1 VKQVSRRRGRRH
13 HEEPEN
19 QERWLIT
26 YSDLITLLMI
36 FFVIMYAMSKV
47 DVAKFMTLTQS
58 LAAALHNEQKV
69 PLKNLGTT
77 GLVVPAN
84 PTNQGDKTQH
94 PIPPASTAQT
104 QNDKALDNLYTQ
116 VKAYISMHNL
126 NGNVT
131 IVNQQRGVQITL
143 RDVVLFN
150 TGQAT
155 ILPQAQKLLQG
166 LVPFFQSLNNPIV
179 IEGYTD
185 DVPISTSQF
194 PSNWELSG
202 TRAMDV
208 VRFLVSQGISPPR
221 LSGVGYGQYHP
232 VVPNTSATNRA
243 MNRRVNIVILRTV
256 QSTQIVGATSN
267 SANGLSGGGGST
279 GSAAGGAGSGAG
291 GSAGSTSGGSAAGGG
306 NSNSNSAGASAG
318 SQAESSAS
326 GGTSSNTAGK

>member
-1 VKQVSRRRGRRH
+1 MSRRRGRRR
-13 HEEPEN
+13 EEDSEN
-19 QERWLIT
+19 HDRWLIT

-58 LAAALHNEQKV
+58 LAAALHNEQQI
-69 PLKNLGTT
+69 PLKNLGST

-94 PIPPASTAQT
+94 PIPPSSVAQT
-104 QNDKALDNLYTQ
+104 QNDKALDNLFNQ
-116 VKAYISMHNL
+116 VKSYIATHNL

-155 ILPQAQKLLQG
+155 LLPQAQKLLQG
-166 LVPFFQSLNNPIV
+166 LVPFFQSLNNPVV

-185 DVPISTSQF
+185 NVPIDTPQF
-194 PSNWELSG
+194 PSNWELSSA
-202 TRAMDV
+202 RAINV

-232 VVPNTSATNRA
+232 VVPNTSAANRA
-243 MNRRVNIVILRTV
+243 INRRINIVILRTA
-256 QSTQIVGATSN
+256 QNTQPVNATGSSVGAVSN
-267 SANGLSGGGGST
+267 PGV
-279 GSAAGGAGSGAG
+279 
-291 GSAGSTSGGSAAGGG
+291 
-306 NSNSNSAGASAG
+306 
-318 SQAESSAS
+318 
-326 GGTSSNTAGK
+326 NTAG

>member
-1 VKQVSRRRGRRH
+1 MSRRRGRRR
-13 HEEPEN
+13 EEDSEN
-19 QERWLIT
+19 QDRWLIT

-58 LAAALHNEQKV
+58 LAAALHNEQKI
-69 PLKNLGTT
+69 PLKDLGST

-94 PIPPASTAQT
+94 PIPPTSATKT
-104 QNDKALDNLYTQ
+104 QNDKALDNLFNQ
-116 VKAYISMHNL
+116 VKSYIATHNL

-155 ILPQAQKLLQG
+155 VLPQAQKLLQG

-185 DVPISTSQF
+185 NVPINTPQF
-194 PSNWELSG
+194 PSNWELSSA
-202 TRAMDV
+202 RAINV

-232 VVPNTSATNRA
+232 VVPNTSAANRA
-243 MNRRVNIVILRTV
+243 INRRINIVILRTV
-256 QSTQIVGATSN
+256 QNTQPVSATGNSVGN
-267 SANGLSGGGGST
+267 SGG
-279 GSAAGGAGSGAG
+279 AV
-291 GSAGSTSGGSAAGGG
+291 
-306 NSNSNSAGASAG
+306 SNPGV
-318 SQAESSAS
+318 
-326 GGTSSNTAGK
+326 NTAG